1 MTQTMHFLITVTAG
15 NNTDVAFK
23 RCVPFST
30 CTTEVNDL
38 LLMKE
43 IIFKLQCLFLIL

>member
-15 NNTDVAFK
+15 NNTDVVFK

-38 LLMKE
+38 FIDE
-43 IIFKLQCLFLIL
+43 RNHI